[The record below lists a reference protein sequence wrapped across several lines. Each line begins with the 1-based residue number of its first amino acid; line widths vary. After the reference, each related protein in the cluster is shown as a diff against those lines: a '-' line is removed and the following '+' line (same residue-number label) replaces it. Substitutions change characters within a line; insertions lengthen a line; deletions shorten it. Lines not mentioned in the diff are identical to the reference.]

1 MLGGIGRAG
10 GLSDDASLTSRSLA
24 ESTLTGGRIT
34 AYAVLIC
41 VWHTQ
46 YFTRPTEDTHDTRVC
61 DRGRGAAKAIRADT
75 VLDGLDLRIP
85 RASVLALLGPNGAG
99 KTTAVRLLS
108 TLTAPDGG
116 RATVAGHDVVADPAS
131 VRRAI
136 SLTGQYAALDEL
148 QTGTENLRMIGRLA
162 GLSPRSARARAAE
175 LLDRFELVASGARR
189 VGTYSGGMRRRLD
202 LAASLVRPVEV
213 LFLDEPTTGLDPRS
227 RLRMWELVSELRADG
242 TTVLLTTQYLE
253 EADRLADRIVV
264 IDAGRVVAEGTA
276 SELKRQVADH
286 RLELIATGPDA
297 YSQLATRAGDAHSR
311 RRARTRYASASLATG
326 APARSARGS
335 TNSIRLAR

>member
-1 MLGGIGRAG
+1 MTQDLAIEAD
-10 GLSDDASLTSRSLA
+10 GLRKRYGQT
-24 ESTLTGGRIT
+24 
-34 AYAVLIC
+34 
-41 VWHTQ
+41 
-46 YFTRPTEDTHDTRVC
+46 
-61 DRGRGAAKAIRADT
+61 T
-75 VLDGLDLRIP
+75 VLDGLDLRVP

-108 TLTAPDGG
+108 TLTTPDGG
-116 RATVAGHDVVADPAS
+116 RATVAGHDVVADPAG

-162 GLSPRSARARAAE
+162 GLSARAARARAAE
-175 LLDRFELVASGARR
+175 LLVRFDLVAAGGRR

-227 RLRMWELVSELRADG
+227 RIRMWELVSELRAAG

-264 IDAGRVVAEGTA
+264 IDTGRIVAEGTA
-276 SELKRQVADH
+276 AELKRRAADH

-297 YSQLATRAGDAHSR
+297 YTQLATRAGELSVDADPAGLR
-311 RRARTRYASASLATG
+311 LGVACDGGAGAVRTRLDELDPDRTLVDRFELVGASLDDVFLALTG
-326 APARSARGS
+326 QS
-335 TNSIRLAR
+335 TPPDNGALDDD

>member
-1 MLGGIGRAG
+1 MTHELAIEAN
-10 GLSDDASLTSRSLA
+10 GLRKRYGQT
-24 ESTLTGGRIT
+24 I
-34 AYAVLIC
+34 VLN
-41 VWHTQ
+41 
-46 YFTRPTEDTHDTRVC
+46 
-61 DRGRGAAKAIRADT
+61 
-75 VLDGLDLRIP
+75 GLDLQVP

-116 RATVAGHDVVADPAS
+116 RATVAGHDVVADPAG

-162 GLSPRSARARAAE
+162 GLSGRAARARAAE
-175 LLDRFELVASGARR
+175 LLDRFDLVAAGARR

-227 RLRMWELVSELRADG
+227 RIRMWELVSELRAAG
-242 TTVLLTTQYLE
+242 TTVLLTTQYLD

-264 IDAGRVVAEGTA
+264 IDTGRVVAEGTA
-276 SELKRQVADH
+276 AELKRQAADH
-286 RLELIATGPDA
+286 RLELIATDSDA
-297 YSQLATRAGDAHSR
+297 HARLTTRAGALTVASDPAALR
-311 RRARTRYASASLATG
+311 LGVACDGGAGAVRARLDELDPERTLIDRFELVSASLDDVFLALTG
-326 APARSARGS
+326 KPTPNGGPSDD
-335 TNSIRLAR
+335 

>member
-1 MLGGIGRAG
+1 MTHEYAIEAE
-10 GLSDDASLTSRSLA
+10 GLRKRY
-24 ESTLTGGRIT
+24 G
-34 AYAVLIC
+34 
-41 VWHTQ
+41 Q
-46 YFTRPTEDTHDTRVC
+46 N
-61 DRGRGAAKAIRADT
+61 T

-148 QTGTENLRMIGRLA
+148 QTGTENLRMIARLA

-175 LLDRFELVASGARR
+175 LLDRFELVAAGARR

-297 YSQLATRAGDAHSR
+297 YSQLATRAATLTVAAEPDALRLGVACDGDAGAI
-311 RRARTRYASASLATG
+311 RARLDELDPDRTLIDRFELLSASLDDVFLVLTG
-326 APARSARGS
+326 TTTPLHQGAAHDD
-335 TNSIRLAR
+335 

>member
-1 MLGGIGRAG
+1 MTTELAIQAD
-10 GLSDDASLTSRSLA
+10 GLRKRYGQT
-24 ESTLTGGRIT
+24 
-34 AYAVLIC
+34 
-41 VWHTQ
+41 
-46 YFTRPTEDTHDTRVC
+46 
-61 DRGRGAAKAIRADT
+61 T
-75 VLDGLDLRIP
+75 VLDELDLRVP

-108 TLTAPDGG
+108 TLSTPDGG
-116 RATVAGHDVVADPAS
+116 RATVAGHDVVADPAG

-148 QTGTENLRMIGRLA
+148 QTGAENLRMIGRLA
-162 GLSPRSARARAAE
+162 GLPARSARSRAAE
-175 LLDRFELVASGARR
+175 LLERFDLVAAAGRR
-189 VGTYSGGMRRRLD
+189 VATYSGGMRRRLD

-227 RLRMWELVSELRADG
+227 RIRMWELVAELRDAG

-276 SELKRQVADH
+276 AELKRQAADH
-286 RLELIATGPDA
+286 RLELIATNPDA
-297 YSQLATRAGDAHSR
+297 YVHLTTRAAALTVATDPAALRLGVACEGGAGAV
-311 RRARTRYASASLATG
+311 RARLDELDPDRTLIDRFELVSASLDEVFLALTG
-326 APARSARGS
+326 KPTPPMQGELKR
-335 TNSIRLAR
+335 

>member
-1 MLGGIGRAG
+1 VTHELAIEAD
-10 GLSDDASLTSRSLA
+10 GLRKRYGQT
-24 ESTLTGGRIT
+24 
-34 AYAVLIC
+34 
-41 VWHTQ
+41 
-46 YFTRPTEDTHDTRVC
+46 
-61 DRGRGAAKAIRADT
+61 T
-75 VLDGLDLRIP
+75 VLDGLDLRVP

-99 KTTAVRLLS
+99 KTTAVRLLT

-116 RATVAGHDVVADPAS
+116 RATVAGHDVVDDPGR

-162 GLSPRSARARAAE
+162 GLSARAARARAAD
-175 LLDRFELVASGARR
+175 LLDRFDLVEAGGRR

-227 RLRMWELVSELRADG
+227 RIRMWELVAELRAAG

-264 IDAGRVVAEGTA
+264 IDTGRVVAEGTA
-276 SELKRQVADH
+276 TELKRRAADH
-286 RLELIATGPDA
+286 RLELIATDPDA
-297 YSQLATRAGDAHSR
+297 YTQLALRAADLTVATDPAALRLGVACDGGAGAVR
-311 RRARTRYASASLATG
+311 GRLDELDPDRTLIDRFELVGASLDDVFLALTG
-326 APARSARGS
+326 NPTPTIEGEPSDD
-335 TNSIRLAR
+335 

>member
-1 MLGGIGRAG
+1 MTQDLAIEAD
-10 GLSDDASLTSRSLA
+10 GLRKRYGQT
-24 ESTLTGGRIT
+24 
-34 AYAVLIC
+34 
-41 VWHTQ
+41 
-46 YFTRPTEDTHDTRVC
+46 
-61 DRGRGAAKAIRADT
+61 T
-75 VLDGLDLRIP
+75 VLDGLDLRVP

-116 RATVAGHDVVADPAS
+116 SATVAGHDIVANPAG

-162 GLSPRSARARAAE
+162 GLPARTARARAAE
-175 LLDRFELVASGARR
+175 LLDRFDLAAAAGRR

-202 LAASLVRPVEV
+202 LAASLVRSVEV

-227 RLRMWELVSELRADG
+227 RIRMWEVVAELRSAG

-253 EADRLADRIVV
+253 EADRLADRIAV
-264 IDAGRVVAEGTA
+264 IDAGRLVAEGTA
-276 SELKRQVADH
+276 AELKRRTADH
-286 RLELIATGPDA
+286 RLVLVATDPEAHDRMSARAGALVLSADPAELRLAVACEGDAAAVRARLDELDPDRA
-297 YSQLATRAGDAHSR
+297 LIDRFELAT
-311 RRARTRYASASLATG
+311 ASLDDVFFALTG
-326 APARSARGS
+326 DPIPTAEGESS
-335 TNSIRLAR
+335 DD

>member
-1 MLGGIGRAG
+1 MTQDLAIEAD
-10 GLSDDASLTSRSLA
+10 GLRKRYGQT
-24 ESTLTGGRIT
+24 
-34 AYAVLIC
+34 
-41 VWHTQ
+41 
-46 YFTRPTEDTHDTRVC
+46 
-61 DRGRGAAKAIRADT
+61 T
-75 VLDGLDLRIP
+75 VLDGLDLRVP

-108 TLTAPDGG
+108 TLTTPDGG
-116 RATVAGHDVVADPAS
+116 RATVAGHDVVTDPAG
-131 VRRAI
+131 VRRSI

-162 GLSPRSARARAAE
+162 GLSARAARARAVE
-175 LLDRFELVASGARR
+175 LLDRFDLVAAGGRR

-227 RLRMWELVSELRADG
+227 RIRMWELVSELRAAG

-264 IDAGRVVAEGTA
+264 IDTGRVVAEGTA
-276 SELKRQVADH
+276 AELKRRAADH
-286 RLELIATGPDA
+286 RLELIATGPDG
-297 YSQLATRAGDAHSR
+297 YTQLATRAGELSVDADPAALR
-311 RRARTRYASASLATG
+311 LGVACDGGAGAVRARLDELDPDRTLIDRFELVSASLDDVFLALTG
-326 APARSARGS
+326 TPTPSSHGAF
-335 TNSIRLAR
+335 NDD

>member
-1 MLGGIGRAG
+1 MLMTHEFAIEAAG
-10 GLSDDASLTSRSLA
+10 LRKRYGQT
-24 ESTLTGGRIT
+24 
-34 AYAVLIC
+34 
-41 VWHTQ
+41 
-46 YFTRPTEDTHDTRVC
+46 
-61 DRGRGAAKAIRADT
+61 T
-75 VLDGLDLRIP
+75 VLDGLDLRVP

-108 TLTAPDGG
+108 TLSIPDGG
-116 RATVAGHDVVADPAS
+116 HAAVAGHDVVADPAS

-162 GLSPRSARARAAE
+162 GLSARAARARAAE
-175 LLDRFELVASGARR
+175 LLDRFDLVAAGARR

-227 RLRMWELVSELRADG
+227 RIRMWELVSELRAAG
-242 TTVLLTTQYLE
+242 TTVLLTTQYLD

-264 IDAGRVVAEGTA
+264 IDTGRVVAEGTA
-276 SELKRQVADH
+276 AELKRQAADH
-286 RLELIATGPDA
+286 RLELIATDSDA
-297 YSQLATRAGDAHSR
+297 YAQLTTRAGALTVASDPVALRLGVACDGDAGAV
-311 RRARTRYASASLATG
+311 RARLDELDPERTLIDRFELASASLDDVFLALTG
-326 APARSARGS
+326 KPTPNGEPSDD
-335 TNSIRLAR
+335 

>member
-1 MLGGIGRAG
+1 MTHEYAIEAD
-10 GLSDDASLTSRSLA
+10 GLRKRY
-24 ESTLTGGRIT
+24 G
-34 AYAVLIC
+34 
-41 VWHTQ
+41 Q
-46 YFTRPTEDTHDTRVC
+46 M
-61 DRGRGAAKAIRADT
+61 T
-75 VLDGLDLRIP
+75 VLDGLDLRVP

-108 TLTAPDGG
+108 TLTPPDGG
-116 RATVAGHDVVADPAS
+116 RATVAGHDIVVDPAG

-148 QTGTENLRMIGRLA
+148 QTGSENLRMIGRLA
-162 GLSPRSARARAAE
+162 GLSARSARARAAE
-175 LLDRFELVASGARR
+175 LLERFELVAAGARR
-189 VGTYSGGMRRRLD
+189 VGAYSGGMRRRLD

-227 RLRMWELVSELRADG
+227 RMRMWELVSELRSGG

-264 IDAGRVVAEGTA
+264 IDSGRVVAEGTA
-276 SELKRQVADH
+276 SELKARVADH

-297 YSQLATRAGDAHSR
+297 YRQLATRAAALTVAVEPDALR
-311 RRARTRYASASLATG
+311 LAIACDGGAGAIRARLDELDPTSTLIDRFALVSASLDDVFLSLTGRPTPPHQG
-326 APARSARGS
+326 AP
-335 TNSIRLAR
+335 TDD

>member
-1 MLGGIGRAG
+1 MTQELAIEAD
-10 GLSDDASLTSRSLA
+10 GLRKRY
-24 ESTLTGGRIT
+24 G
-34 AYAVLIC
+34 
-41 VWHTQ
+41 
-46 YFTRPTEDTHDTRVC
+46 DT
-61 DRGRGAAKAIRADT
+61 T
-75 VLDGLDLRIP
+75 VLDGLDLRVQ

-116 RATVAGHDVVADPAS
+116 RATVAGHDVVADPAG
-131 VRRAI
+131 VRRSI

-162 GLSPRSARARAAE
+162 GLSARLARTRAAE
-175 LLDRFELVASGARR
+175 LLDDFDLVAAGARR

-227 RLRMWELVSELRADG
+227 RIRMWELVSELRAAG

-264 IDAGRVVAEGTA
+264 IDCGRAVAEGTA
-276 SELKRQVADH
+276 VELKRRAADH
-286 RLELIATGPDA
+286 RLELVATEPDA
-297 YSQLATRAGDAHSR
+297 YTQLARRAGELTVDADPAGLRLSVGCDGAAGAV
-311 RRARTRYASASLATG
+311 RARLDQLDPDRTLIDRFELVGASLDDVFLALTG
-326 APARSARGS
+326 KPTPTTEGEP
-335 TNSIRLAR
+335 NDD